1 MAIRL
6 DWPCLGKQE
15 RRVETDSKT
24 AGDRRDDSGR
34 GWKCVRAG
42 QWVPRDWEERRSAGR
57 VNDES

>member
-6 DWPCLGKQE
+6 DWHALGS

-34 GWKCVRAG
+34 GWKCIRAG
-42 QWVPRDWEERRSAGR
+42 QWVPRDWEERRSAGS